1 VLCKIR
7 RKKMDKK
14 MYMSPELE
22 IIELEVYAALMAGS
36 DADSDTTDP
45 VDKVT
50 DPTDDDFNW

>member
-1 VLCKIR
+1 
-7 RKKMDKK
+7 MDKK